1 MKFNNNDAFANLLSA
16 VLLTVFTLITGQ
28 AVMGQNNNSSEE
40 NEAAYLNTITE
51 RSQKIVAPL
60 NLEASK
66 TQKICDIVKQQYREL
81 NALYISRD
89 SLVRLAKASNPV
101 NNTAINSIEE
111 STMDLV
117 RRLHTQYIEKLI
129 AQNLSEQQVTL
140 IKDGMTYGVLD
151 VTYKAYQDMVPA
163 LTAVQKVQIKAWL
176 TEAREYAMD
185 AESAKKK
192 HACFRVYKGKINEY
206 LATQGYDL
214 KKEEKDWQARLR
226 EVRKG

>member
-1 MKFNNNDAFANLLSA
+1 MKFNTNDAFAKLLSA
-16 VLLTVFTLITGQ
+16 ALVTVLTLITGL
-28 AVMGQNNNSSEE
+28 AAMGQNNNSSEE
-40 NEAAYLNTITE
+40 NEAAYLTTITE

-60 NLEASK
+60 DLDPRKKE
-66 TQKICDIVKQQYREL
+66 KICDIVMQQYRNL

-101 NNTAINSIEE
+101 NNTKINSIND
-111 STMDLV
+111 STTDLV
-117 RRLHTQYIEKLI
+117 RRLHAQYIENLI
-129 AQNLSEQQVTL
+129 AENLSESQVTV

-151 VTYKAYQDMVPA
+151 VTYKAYQDMIPV

-185 AESAKKK
+185 AESAKMK
-192 HACFRVYKGKINEY
+192 HACFRIFKGKINEY
-206 LATQGYDL
+206 LTTQGYDL

-226 EVRKG
+226 AARKA

>member
-1 MKFNNNDAFANLLSA
+1 MKFNNNDAFAKLLPA
-16 VLLTVFTLITGQ
+16 VLIAVLTLITGQ

-40 NEAAYLNTITE
+40 NEAAYISTITE

-60 NLEASK
+60 NLDTPK
-66 TQKICDIVKQQYREL
+66 KQKICDIVKQQYRDL

-101 NNTAINSIEE
+101 NNTALNSIED
-111 STMDLV
+111 STTDLV
-117 RRLHTQYIEKLI
+117 RRLHAQYIEKLI
-129 AQNLSEQQVTL
+129 AENLSEQQVTV

-151 VTYKAYQDMVPA
+151 VTYKAYQDMIPA
-163 LTAVQKVQIKAWL
+163 LTAVQKNQIKAWL

-226 EVRKG
+226 ETRKG

>member
-1 MKFNNNDAFANLLSA
+1 MKFNNNDAFAKLLPA
-16 VLLTVFTLITGQ
+16 VLLTVLTLITGQ
-28 AVMGQNNNSSEE
+28 VVLGQNNNTSEE
-40 NEAAYLNTITE
+40 NEAAYLTTIKE

-60 NLEASK
+60 DLNPRK
-66 TQKICDIVKQQYREL
+66 KQKICDIVKQQYRDL

-89 SLVRLAKASNPV
+89 SLVRLAKASTPV
-101 NNTAINSIEE
+101 NNTTLNSIED
-111 STMDLV
+111 STTDLV
-117 RRLHTQYIEKLI
+117 RKLHAQYIEKLF
-129 AQNLSEQQVTL
+129 AENLTEQQVTV

-151 VTYKAYQDMVPA
+151 VTYKAYQDMIPA

-214 KKEEKDWQARLR
+214 KREEKAWQARLR
-226 EVRKG
+226 EVRKS

>member
-1 MKFNNNDAFANLLSA
+1 MKFNNNDAFAKLLPA
-16 VLLTVFTLITGQ
+16 VLIAVLSLITGQ

-40 NEAAYLNTITE
+40 NEAAYLSTITE

-60 NLEASK
+60 NLNAPK
-66 TQKICDIVKQQYREL
+66 KQKICDIVTQQYRDL
-81 NALYISRD
+81 NAQYISRD

-101 NNTAINSIEE
+101 NNTTLNSIEG
-111 STMDLV
+111 STTDLV
-117 RRLHTQYIEKLI
+117 RRLHAQFIEKLI
-129 AQNLSEQQVTL
+129 AEKLSEQQVTV

-151 VTYKAYQDMVPA
+151 VTYKAYQKMIPA

-214 KKEEKDWQARLR
+214 KKEERDWQARLR
-226 EVRKG
+226 EARKG